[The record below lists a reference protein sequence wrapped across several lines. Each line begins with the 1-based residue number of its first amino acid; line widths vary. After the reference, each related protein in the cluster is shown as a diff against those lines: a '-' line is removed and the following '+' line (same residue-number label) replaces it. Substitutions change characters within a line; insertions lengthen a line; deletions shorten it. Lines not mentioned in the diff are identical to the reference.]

1 MAVRAP
7 APRQDADTNQ
17 TGNEQAISGHEITS
31 DPEESA
37 REAGLRYVSDDRP
50 GIRRRRSGKGFRY
63 LRPDGSAVKDE
74 PTLRRIA
81 SLVIPPAWT
90 DVWIAT
96 DPRGHIQATGRDAKG
111 RKQYRYH
118 PRWRAVRDET
128 KYERMLAF
136 GAALP
141 TIRARV
147 DADLARPGLPREKVL
162 ATVVRLLEAT
172 LIRVGNEEYAREN
185 RSYGLT
191 TLRNRHVE
199 INGTELRFE
208 FRGKSGKDHRV
219 SVRDRRLAG
228 VMRRLQELPGQEL
241 FQYLDEDGVRRSI
254 DSDDVNGYLREITG
268 QDFSA
273 KDFRTWAGTILCAVA
288 LREVEGCAS
297 EAEAKRNVTQVV
309 KQVSQQLGNTP
320 AVCRSCYIHPAV
332 IEAYFESHEN
342 APLADALNQ
351 HLDAAAEEASDDLT
365 RDEAAVLRMLRRRLA
380 S

>member
-1 MAVRAP
+1 MTL
-7 APRQDADTNQ
+7 ADPVTNPV
-17 TGNEQAISGHEITS
+17 A

-50 GIRRRRSGKGFRY
+50 GIRRRRAGSGFRY

-74 PTLRRIA
+74 PTLRRIKA
-81 SLVIPPAWT
+81 LVIPPAWT

-96 DPRGHIQATGRDAKG
+96 DPRGHLQATGRDAKG

-128 KYERMLAF
+128 KFERMLAF

-141 TIRARV
+141 TIRAYV
-147 DADLARPGLPREKVL
+147 EKDLARHGLPREKVL

-191 TLRNRHVE
+191 TLRNRHLA
-199 INGTELRFE
+199 IHGTELRFE
-208 FRGKSGKDHRV
+208 FRGKSGKQHQI
-219 SVRDRRLAG
+219 SLRDRRLAG
-228 VMRRLQELPGQEL
+228 VLKRLQDLPGQEL
-241 FQYLDEDGVRRSI
+241 FQYLDEDGTRRTI
-254 DSDDVNGYLREITG
+254 DSEDVNGYLREITG
-268 QDFSA
+268 EEFSA
-273 KDFRTWAGTILCAVA
+273 KDFRTWAGTVLCAVA
-288 LREVEGCAS
+288 LRELEACPS
-297 EAEAKRNVTQVV
+297 EAEAKRNVAQVV

-332 IEAYFESHEN
+332 IEGYFESHAN
-342 APLADALNQ
+342 VPLADALGQ
-351 HLDAAAEEASDDLT
+351 QLESAAEDDPVE
-365 RDEAAVLRMLRRRLA
+365 RSSDEAAVMHLLRRRLA
-380 S
+380 G